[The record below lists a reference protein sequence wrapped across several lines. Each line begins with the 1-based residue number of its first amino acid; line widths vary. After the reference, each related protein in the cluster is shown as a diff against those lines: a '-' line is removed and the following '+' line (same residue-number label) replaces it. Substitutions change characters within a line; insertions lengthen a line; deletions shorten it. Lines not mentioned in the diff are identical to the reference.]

1 LGPKS
6 TKHACHIAHM
16 VIISI
21 ISNINNIATAT
32 QHSPN
37 YELHEI
43 SDHIFLL
50 QRLMR

>member
-21 ISNINNIATAT
+21 MSNINNIATAT

-37 YELHEI
+37 DELHEF